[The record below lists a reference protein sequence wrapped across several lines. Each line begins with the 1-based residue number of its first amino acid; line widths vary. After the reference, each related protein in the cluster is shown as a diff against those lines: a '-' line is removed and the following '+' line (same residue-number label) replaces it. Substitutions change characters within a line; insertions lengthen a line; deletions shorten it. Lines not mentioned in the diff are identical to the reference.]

1 MQWAESNDQCVIYE
15 EQLNNNAFL
24 RMDERFRRGKEKKSI
39 KQNLDTQ
46 FISLVYKGA
55 SLMRAL
61 DYVRAR
67 LWEMMKI
74 T

>member
-1 MQWAESNDQCVIYE
+1 
-15 EQLNNNAFL
+15 
-24 RMDERFRRGKEKKSI
+24 MDVRFRRGKEKKSI

-67 LWEMMKI
+67 L
-74 T
+74 